1 MEDYE
6 IKIEIECWKCLK
18 CGHIWKKNKF
28 KSKRCPNR
36 KCKSPYF
43 WDTHAKRQIE
53 REIKAELE
61 RIFDEINTQL
71 RSRVIGTWYCDN
83 HGISKLQYYPCCDKA
98 SFDEEGRYDWIWQ
111 ALDHAKRNLM
121 NSDEPTNKNET
132 EGK

>member
-43 WDTHAKRQIE
+43 WDTHAKRQKKIE
-53 REIKAELE
+53 RLE
-61 RIFDEINTQL
+61 NL
-71 RSRVIGTWYCDN
+71 VN
-83 HGISKLQYYPCCDKA
+83 SKV
-98 SFDEEGRYDWIWQ
+98 R
-111 ALDHAKRNLM
+111 
-121 NSDEPTNKNET
+121 
-132 EGK
+132 